1 MAEDRHFGTG
11 EYDPRRYWT
20 ARAERG
26 GGDLWQTVC
35 GYGLS
40 AARNRAMDRMQ
51 RRLLASALGRLDGRA
66 VLDFGCGAGRLS
78 GWLADRSARYTGTD
92 LSAEMLSLARQRHP
106 VLDYKRLENGRL
118 PFAGDSFDVAV
129 SVTVL
134 HHNPYERQE
143 QLIGELLRV
152 LRPGGL
158 LCLLERT
165 GSRRGPGTL
174 FTLYP
179 RPLSDWIAG
188 VTAGGRA
195 TLVRCRPARWWILAD
210 ALALVARRLGRPPSP
225 ALDESLSSWGERIDP
240 MLLPLLPAR
249 WATSAAMSFRKV
261 GRDETRLEDYDV
273 TGGTLPRD
281 LRVVGDFTGPG
292 AASAVS
298 FATKGPGRRP
308 DR

>member
-1 MAEDRHFGTG
+1 MAEDRPFGTG
-11 EYDPRRYWT
+11 DYDPRRYWT
-20 ARAERG
+20 ARAEHC

-51 RRLLASALGRLDGRA
+51 RRLLAGVLGPPDDRVL
-66 VLDFGCGAGRLS
+66 LDFGCGAGRLS
-78 GWLADRSARYTGTD
+78 GWLAGRGARYTGVD
-92 LSAEMLSLARQRHP
+92 LSPEMLRLARQRNP
-106 VLDYKRLENGRL
+106 TLDFEPLADGQL

-165 GSRRGPGTL
+165 GPRRGSGTL

-179 RPLSDWIAG
+179 RPLADWIAG
-188 VTAGGRA
+188 VTAGSRA

-210 ALALVARRLGRPPSP
+210 ALALAARRLGRPPSP
-225 ALDESLSSWGERIDP
+225 ALDESLSRWGEWIDP

-249 WATSAAMSFRKV
+249 WATSAATSFRKV
-261 GRDETRLEDYDV
+261 G
-273 TGGTLPRD
+273 
-281 LRVVGDFTGPG
+281 
-292 AASAVS
+292 S
-298 FATKGPGRRP
+298 
-308 DR
+308 